1 VGLEALARL
10 LEDVDGLV
18 HEACQLLEQGRG
30 LVGIEVA
37 RLEAGSERLEIGSEP
52 FQPPGVYLPTPCSR
66 ATRPRIPLT
75 SAPASGEA

>member
-18 HEACQLLEQGRG
+18 HEPRQLLEQGRG
-30 LVGIEVA
+30 LVGAEVA
-37 RLEAGSERLEIGSEP
+37 RLEAGPEGLQLGGEP

-66 ATRPRIPLT
+66 ATRPRIPFT
-75 SAPASGEA
+75 SAPASGDA